1 MTDREELEK
10 LMIQACTKG
19 ANITVERDTTGYPT
33 TITVSGGLK
42 GVGPCPM
49 SPIYFAEKMREVLR

>member
-1 MTDREELEK
+1 MTDREELETLIAK
-10 LMIQACTKG
+10 AKNAG
-19 ANITVERDTTGYPT
+19 AQVAVQRDGQSHPYLITVRD
-33 TITVSGGLK
+33 LK